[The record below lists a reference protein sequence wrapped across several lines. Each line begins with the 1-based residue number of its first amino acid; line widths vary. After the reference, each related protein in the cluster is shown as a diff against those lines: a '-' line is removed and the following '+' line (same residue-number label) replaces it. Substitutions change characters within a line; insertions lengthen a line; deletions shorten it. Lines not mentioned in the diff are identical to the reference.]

1 MKRIISIVMIAILM
15 LTLFGCNTK
24 KLTVEES
31 KANFSDYY
39 SEIEKVA
46 EKHNVS
52 LARVYDST
60 IEDKD
65 SYLDLNILIDDNEK
79 IYMRLINSAI
89 DSEKGVETFTLE
101 YTIENGDDIN
111 AFDTDL
117 FVELTNIVSGK
128 SISEEQCIDFLLA
141 SEQQYA
147 AEDYG
152 LSKSEDMISY
162 KCYPLNFESDWT
174 MYYKLYQNNTE
185 VLEFGGLTKQSTK

>member
-1 MKRIISIVMIAILM
+1 M

-31 KANFSDYY
+31 KTNFSDYY

-117 FVELTNIVSGK
+117 FVELINVVSGK

-162 KCYPLNFESDWT
+162 KCYPLNFEFDWT